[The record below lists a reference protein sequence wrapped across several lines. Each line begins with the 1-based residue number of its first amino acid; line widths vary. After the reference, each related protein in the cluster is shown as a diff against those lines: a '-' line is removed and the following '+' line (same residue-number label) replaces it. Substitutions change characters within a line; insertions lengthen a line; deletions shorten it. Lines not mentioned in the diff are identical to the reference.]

1 MDIKIAVK
9 TNTVHLQNLTLCIV
23 VTSFTSEILIFISG
37 SSSNIEHFTNEPCH
51 HNNLQEVVKMMMLML
66 HLKHL
71 FIDEILNVWQHIQN
85 GEHKEDED
93 NSNALHTLP
102 QFHSSFMGQIKNWYQ
117 KPCHNPSQDGSFAV
131 HFTSSQ
137 VFHTST
143 NKSFAFY

>member
-1 MDIKIAVK
+1 MP
-9 TNTVHLQNLTLCIV
+9 
-23 VTSFTSEILIFISG
+23 
-37 SSSNIEHFTNEPCH
+37 SSQQFAAGGEDDGGDGGE
-51 HNNLQEVVKMMMLML
+51 EE
-66 HLKHL
+66 HL

-85 GEHKEDED
+85 GEHKEDEE

-117 KPCHNPSQDGSFAV
+117 KPCHNPSQDASFAV
-131 HFTSSQ
+131 LYTSSQ